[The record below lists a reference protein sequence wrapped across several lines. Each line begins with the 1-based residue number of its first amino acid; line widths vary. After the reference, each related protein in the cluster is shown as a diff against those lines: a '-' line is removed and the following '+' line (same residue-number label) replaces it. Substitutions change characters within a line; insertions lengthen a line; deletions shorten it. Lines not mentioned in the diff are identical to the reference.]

1 MNILVVCTQ
10 LYKFL
15 WICMQI
21 VVVFG
26 FLTDKPN
33 IFEWDLEE
41 LTTQKKSCACNV
53 CMNMTK
59 AATVEKC
66 HTKSHGT

>member
-1 MNILVVCTQ
+1 
-10 LYKFL
+10 
-15 WICMQI
+15 MQI

-41 LTTQKKSCACNV
+41 LTAQKKSCACNV

-59 AATVEKC
+59 AAN
-66 HTKSHGT
+66 S